1 MSASESESGSAEL
14 LDATPAASTSRRS
27 NRIAAQSESA
37 SQIRETLRARGITPA
52 PGLELSQLQ
61 DLASNGVV
69 CETPVR
75 VQRPA
80 SSGPAA
86 APGRKRTRKTHHLAP
101 QAKRKRASAVS
112 APPDHPDAALHAPD
126 VALTSTLQSLV
137 NSMNAIDARLQCLEN
152 AQASSSSSAMFSVP
166 PLLHPPAPVMAPAP
180 VPQPSSS
187 FATAPD
193 VPQHSLAS
201 AVPAPTIGR
210 PYVPFGANISPRL
223 RSKILQGKDINLIS
237 LILPSPE
244 CGNKISSGENFTAV
258 IKSADPRL
266 ARDLSIGEFVVAFGI
281 YRDVICSVYPE
292 RRQELDSYLALI
304 GDLNL
309 RYGKNIFYQYH
320 KGFSSKAA
328 LYIAQANIR
337 LNWSVLDTELL
348 VMLVGGAQAVACKN
362 CGNTGHS
369 ESLCPL
375 VPFFPQ
381 ERSAFPAANNEPS
394 SLQKE
399 KTDSRGRKQLQ
410 GRAPPLCV
418 PSQVSPS
425 AAESPWFKDLL
436 KIHPSTP
443 INVPALASEL
453 SSHPDSV
460 FVDHLLSGLSQGF
473 RVGVVS
479 SLSSSYVS
487 KNLQSAIQEPDLVS
501 QLLKKELDKGYLI
514 GPFNSSPFPVFRT
527 SPVGI
532 ATRKYSGKKRLIVD
546 LSAPRSG
553 PVPSINSLIPPAPFS
568 LHYST
573 VDNAIKLIKL
583 SGQGAWLSKADITDA
598 FKICPIHPSQWHL
611 FGLKWESKLYFA
623 VRLTFGCRSSPSIF
637 NQVSEALCWIF
648 LNRVRVPSLLH
659 FLDDFLLIDPPHD
672 NSGSSLSKLKLLFQY
687 LGVPLSDEKTS
698 GPATRLEF
706 LGITLDTVEMK
717 ASLPAEKLERIRE
730 ITHSVTAY
738 QEITKQQ
745 MLSLLGHLNFAMR
758 VVPQGR
764 SFISRLL
771 DMAASVPNL
780 RDKILLDDGCRSDLK
795 FWSHLLNHWNGV
807 SFFYDDLVYSS
818 DSLKF
823 FTDAAPSVGF
833 GGYFQGQW
841 FASRWPKSFPKVDS
855 SSALYEIYPIAV
867 ACHVWGKSWKR
878 KRIAVQCDN
887 EAVVGIINKGRSAS
901 REIMPFMRSITW
913 LSVTHNFI
921 ITARHV
927 PGRANVIADSLSRF
941 NFQVFKTLCPEAS
954 PTPTAVP
961 PLEALALH

>member
-201 AVPAPTIGR
+201 AVPAPTIG
-210 PYVPFGANISPRL
+210 
-223 RSKILQGKDINLIS
+223 
-237 LILPSPE
+237 
-244 CGNKISSGENFTAV
+244 
-258 IKSADPRL
+258 
-266 ARDLSIGEFVVAFGI
+266 
-281 YRDVICSVYPE
+281 
-292 RRQELDSYLALI
+292 
-304 GDLNL
+304 
-309 RYGKNIFYQYH
+309 
-320 KGFSSKAA
+320 
-328 LYIAQANIR
+328 
-337 LNWSVLDTELL
+337 
-348 VMLVGGAQAVACKN
+348 
-362 CGNTGHS
+362 
-369 ESLCPL
+369 
-375 VPFFPQ
+375 
-381 ERSAFPAANNEPS
+381 
-394 SLQKE
+394 
-399 KTDSRGRKQLQ
+399 
-410 GRAPPLCV
+410 
-418 PSQVSPS
+418 
-425 AAESPWFKDLL
+425 
-436 KIHPSTP
+436 
-443 INVPALASEL
+443 
-453 SSHPDSV
+453 
-460 FVDHLLSGLSQGF
+460 F

-514 GPFNSSPFPVFRT
+514 GPFNSSLFPVFRT

>member
-166 PLLHPPAPVMAPAP
+166 PLLHPPAPVMDPAP

-201 AVPAPTIGR
+201 AVPAPTI
-210 PYVPFGANISPRL
+210 
-223 RSKILQGKDINLIS
+223 
-237 LILPSPE
+237 
-244 CGNKISSGENFTAV
+244 
-258 IKSADPRL
+258 
-266 ARDLSIGEFVVAFGI
+266 
-281 YRDVICSVYPE
+281 
-292 RRQELDSYLALI
+292 
-304 GDLNL
+304 
-309 RYGKNIFYQYH
+309 
-320 KGFSSKAA
+320 
-328 LYIAQANIR
+328 
-337 LNWSVLDTELL
+337 
-348 VMLVGGAQAVACKN
+348 
-362 CGNTGHS
+362 
-369 ESLCPL
+369 
-375 VPFFPQ
+375 

-399 KTDSRGRKQLQ
+399 KTDSRGRK
-410 GRAPPLCV
+410 
-418 PSQVSPS
+418 VSPS

-553 PVPSINSLIPPAPFS
+553 PVPSINSLIPPASFS

-659 FLDDFLLIDPPHD
+659 FLDDFLLLDPPHD